1 MSDQPVSAK
10 HLTHLDEHGNVRM
23 VDVTEK
29 TETAREAI
37 ARAQVR
43 MAPETVRLIETNQIS
58 KGSIKEVGLGSNTF
72 NCVFLPLLCYL
83 PYPHSHV
90 YNSLQRFLLLRAMQ
104 THH

>member
-1 MSDQPVSAK
+1 VLTNKSFKTGEEFYIMSDQPVSAK

-29 TETAREAI
+29 PETAREAI

-58 KGSIKEVGLGSNTF
+58 KGSV
-72 NCVFLPLLCYL
+72 
-83 PYPHSHV
+83 
-90 YNSLQRFLLLRAMQ
+90 LQVIHTPR
-104 THH
+104 